1 MDISGTEATGWVQI
15 IPLLVSLTFSVLLV
29 LYVQWAKKPRLETQ
43 ISDYSYHDQNRMK
56 IAHIHVRN
64 KPVRLLSRWLNRDL
78 ATNCYGVVRV
88 KDASNGQLIK
98 EFSGL
103 KWASNPE
110 PLKVEPKEDR
120 SFVVMIDHVIM
131 MTAGFKNIGERWEDL
146 DIAVKHEGDH
156 EFYINTLKNYPLN
169 WRPVETRIDHKRCWV
184 DVTMEFIN
192 GTSKEKRYFL
202 RNDSEKIVDF
212 ELSERPLA

>member
-1 MDISGTEATGWVQI
+1 MDGMQI
-15 IPLLVSLTFSVLLV
+15 IQVALSLLFSFMIV
-29 LYVQWAKKPRLETQ
+29 LYAQWAKKPRLETQ

-56 IAHIHVRN
+56 IAHIKVRN
-64 KPVRLLSRWLNRDL
+64 KPIRFLSRWMNRDL

-103 KWASNPE
+103 KWALNPE
-110 PLKVEPKEDR
+110 PLKFEPKDEH
-120 SFVVMIDHVIM
+120 SMVIM
-131 MTAGFKNIGERWEDL
+131 PDPVIMATAGLKNIGERWEDL

-156 EFYINTLKNYPLN
+156 AFYVNIPQNYPLN
-169 WRPVETRIDHKRCWV
+169 RRPLETRVDHKRCWI

-192 GTSKEKRYFL
+192 GTSKEKRFYL
-202 RNDSEKIVDF
+202 RNDSERIVDF
-212 ELSERPLA
+212 ELSERPF